1 MVAKEDLAGSWLI
14 NWSRLA
20 PTTVALPIAAA
31 IRCATITSTPGPP
44 PHDQSRWAVRLGLPA
59 QGSQRVDGG
68 CRRPQIAPG
77 CRQAPGGA
85 TAAGGF
91 AAAGAAVCSTSAP

>member
-31 IRCATITSTPGPP
+31 IRCAAITSTPGPP
-44 PHDQSRWAVRLGLPA
+44 PHDQSRSAVRLGLPA
-59 QGSQRVDGG
+59 QGSRRADDE
-68 CRRPQIAPG
+68 CRRPQSAPADRP
-77 CRQAPGGA
+77 RQECVGA
-85 TAAGGF
+85 SEALV
-91 AAAGAAVCSTSAP
+91 AAGAAA